1 MPRVSAEHL
10 AARREQILNAARRC
24 FVREGF
30 HATTM
35 ADVIAESGLSA
46 GAVYRYFP
54 GKEDLIRAAVQG
66 SIERVAEID
75 EAASWD
81 LLPDLSDVLAGF
93 LDRIEALSQE
103 AGVDVTKVALMAWAE
118 SMRSPAIQSIM
129 STAITSVR
137 ARLAGW
143 AKQAQDAGR
152 LSPDTDPDAVAK
164 AAISL
169 VMGYAV
175 QRNVAGDLD
184 RATYLAGV
192 RALTMPPA
200 IPPPPPERTQG

>member
-1 MPRVSAEHL
+1 
-10 AARREQILNAARRC
+10 
-24 FVREGF
+24 
-30 HATTM
+30 
-35 ADVIAESGLSA
+35 
-46 GAVYRYFP
+46 
-54 GKEDLIRAAVQG
+54 
-66 SIERVAEID
+66 
-75 EAASWD
+75 
-81 LLPDLSDVLAGF
+81 
-93 LDRIEALSQE
+93 
-103 AGVDVTKVALMAWAE
+103 MAWAE

-152 LSPDTDPDAVAK
+152 LSPDADPDAVAK

-184 RATYLAGV
+184 RATYPAGV
-192 RALTMPPA
+192 RALTMPPHH
-200 IPPPPPERTQG
+200 PTPERTQG